1 LRRTCWILALVLI
14 LGIAACAPRRQEPV
28 RLGLSL
34 WPSYE
39 HFRLAALT
47 DSGGGMDAFRLV
59 SFASPRDVR
68 RAYELGQV
76 DALCCTVGE
85 FLHIR
90 DSGLRDPVAVYV
102 IDTSQGGDILL
113 GPAHVDSLQELRGMR
128 VGVERGTV
136 GELLLAGAL
145 REAGLEPAEIV
156 RVPIHLQLA
165 SDPLGEHSL
174 DAVVCFPPF
183 STAWS
188 RHPGRRIL
196 FDSSRLPHPL
206 FDLLVVERS
215 VLESRRADLVQL
227 VRGHQ
232 RINDLRLR
240 RGEWADSAMAAWE
253 RVDVEDFRATYAGL
267 ALHTVEEQARLLAE
281 VLPIALEHH
290 GELLMEHGLLE
301 RAAWQGAWDASVVR
315 QAWPEVTHGR

>member
-1 LRRTCWILALVLI
+1 MRRACPAWILLLL
-14 LGIAACAPRRQEPV
+14 LGWVACAPRPREPV
-28 RLGLSL
+28 RLGLSF
-34 WPSYE
+34 WPPYE

-47 DSGGGMDAFRLV
+47 DSGGLDAFRLV

-76 DALCCTVGE
+76 DALCCTVSE
-85 FLHIR
+85 FLLIR
-90 DSGLRDPVAVYV
+90 GTGLRDPVAVYV
-102 IDTSQGGDILL
+102 IDTSLGGDILL
-113 GPAHVDSLQELRGMR
+113 GSAQVDSLQQLRGKR

-145 REAGLEPAEIV
+145 REAGLGSEEIV

-165 SDPLGEHSL
+165 TDPLVEHNL
-174 DAVVCFPPF
+174 DAVACFPPF

-188 RHPGRRIL
+188 RHAGRRTL

-227 VRGHQ
+227 VLGHQ
-232 RINDLRLR
+232 RVNDLRLR
-240 RGEWADSAMAAWE
+240 RGDWADSAMAAWE
-253 RVDVEDFRATYAGL
+253 RVEVEDFRATYEGL
-267 ALHTVEEQARLLAE
+267 VLHAAAEQARLLDD

-290 GELLMEHGLLE
+290 GELLMEHGLL
-301 RAAWQGAWDASVVR
+301 AKGVWQGACDASVAR
-315 QAWPEVTHGR
+315 QAWPEVDHGR